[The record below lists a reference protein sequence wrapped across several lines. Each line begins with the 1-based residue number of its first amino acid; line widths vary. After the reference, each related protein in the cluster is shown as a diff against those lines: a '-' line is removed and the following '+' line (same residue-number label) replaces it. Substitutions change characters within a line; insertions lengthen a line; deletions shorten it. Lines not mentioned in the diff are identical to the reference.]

1 MAKLTVSVAGVDY
14 DRTRALF
21 DGTVPIAG
29 CETICCAMSPEEAF
43 HRAFRYQEF
52 DITEL
57 SLSNSMAL
65 IAKGANAYVAI
76 PVFPS
81 RLFRHSSIYIRTD
94 RGIERPEDLRG
105 KVIGVPEYA
114 MTAAVWIRGI
124 LQDEYG
130 VRAADVKWRSG
141 GLEQPGREARV
152 ALTLPTEIELRPLPA
167 GETLAQH
174 LDDGR
179 IDGLI
184 SALAPSCF
192 GHNPAVR
199 RLFPDYRAAEEAYF
213 ERTRVF
219 PIMHVVG
226 IRRSLLEKHPW
237 LAVNTYVAYQKAKE
251 ICYRQLETIGHLFT
265 TLPWPVEEFREVAA
279 VAREHGVPVH
289 LDGAR
294 LFNACAATG
303 APATE
308 YTSNVNTVMLCLSK
322 GLGAPIGS
330 VLCGSTEFIREA
342 KRTRI
347 LIGGA
352 WRQAGIMAAA
362 GLIALREG
370 PGRLHEDHANA
381 RRLAEG
387 IAEATPGAIDP
398 AGVATNILFVD
409 TAAVGVDAWEA
420 RERLF
425 DAGVLSNVVS
435 GMLRLVTHLG
445 VSAQDVEDA
454 IVVWRKVAESAGA
467 GSP

>member
-1 MAKLTVSVAGVDY
+1 MAKLTVSLAGVDY

-21 DGTVPIAG
+21 DGTVTIDG
-29 CETICCAMSPEEAF
+29 CEQICCAMSPEEAF
-43 HRAFRYQEF
+43 HRAFHYQEF

-65 IAKGANAYVAI
+65 IAKGVHPYVAI

-94 RGIERPEDLRG
+94 RGIDRPEDLRG
-105 KVIGVPEYA
+105 KVIGVPEYP

-152 ALTLPTEIELRPLPA
+152 ALTLPPEIELRPLPA
-167 GETLAQH
+167 GETLAQQ

-192 GHNPAVR
+192 GRNQAVQ

-213 ERTRVF
+213 ERTRMF

-265 TLPWPVEEFREVAA
+265 TLPWPVEELARARALMGEDFWSYGVEANQRELAA
-279 VAREHGVPVH
+279 IGRYAAEQGIIDRQLSAEE
-289 LDGAR
+289 
-294 LFNACAATG
+294 LF
-303 APATE
+303 APSTL
-308 YTSNVNTVMLCLSK
+308 SLSK
-322 GLGAPIGS
+322 I
-330 VLCGSTEFIREA
+330 
-342 KRTRI
+342 
-347 LIGGA
+347 
-352 WRQAGIMAAA
+352 
-362 GLIALREG
+362 
-370 PGRLHEDHANA
+370 
-381 RRLAEG
+381 
-387 IAEATPGAIDP
+387 
-398 AGVATNILFVD
+398 
-409 TAAVGVDAWEA
+409 
-420 RERLF
+420 
-425 DAGVLSNVVS
+425 
-435 GMLRLVTHLG
+435 
-445 VSAQDVEDA
+445 
-454 IVVWRKVAESAGA
+454 
-467 GSP
+467 